1 MPGDITEL
9 EQHLLFHKAIS
20 DDEET
25 LNKIGGYMEILSH
38 AETGEKLADP
48 VDEAIRSVFS
58 LVLVSG
64 MDPWEIDLSEFA
76 RLYSEKVRDDD
87 FDMIVAGK
95 LVLMAWKIL
104 KLQSDSTRE
113 RSEPSPEPE
122 FDEFIEDDFNDDFMP
137 MQVPEVVFKEA
148 YRREPVRPVTMIE
161 LIDAFED
168 ARREVDIM
176 RERERVREA
185 MKAKEPSKKFD
196 NKAHE
201 EDDEKTVEAVWEKI
215 LKMGAGQMDIADLY
229 GPDKDENL
237 SIFVSLLH
245 LVRNGFIDVW
255 QDELPGGPIHLE
267 IKNDSA
273 SGTVVDMAS
282 ETNRDEFQS
291 SS

>member
-113 RSEPSPEPE
+113 RSEPPPEPE

-185 MKAKEPSKKFD
+185 MKAKEPNKKFD

-215 LKMGAGQMDIADLY
+215 LKMGAGQSRPVRPGQGREPVHIRIVAPPCQERLHRRLAGRASRGAHTPGDQERLRFGNGGRY
-229 GPDKDENL
+229 GFGDEP
-237 SIFVSLLH
+237 
-245 LVRNGFIDVW
+245 R
-255 QDELPGGPIHLE
+255 
-267 IKNDSA
+267 
-273 SGTVVDMAS
+273 
-282 ETNRDEFQS
+282 
-291 SS
+291 